1 LRNRTSSLSA
11 LEVLQKDVQTL
22 GLLTVVLD
30 DDTRTS
36 NDLPGVTLSVD
47 LGQTGPLSED
57 LGVRDLDEIDV
68 VLGTEGLNELEV
80 LGYGIEEA
88 IVSAKDIMQRAVP
101 D

>member
-1 LRNRTSSLSA
+1 
-11 LEVLQKDVQTL
+11 
-22 GLLTVVLD
+22 
-30 DDTRTS
+30 
-36 NDLPGVTLSVD
+36 
-47 LGQTGPLSED
+47 LSEN
-57 LGVRDLDEIDV
+57 LGVRDLDEVDV